1 MGSINT
7 RYLLT
12 YEEAIV
18 PYSLRLPTYRSS
30 YIRRFHPYARFITP
44 SIDDDEMVWVLLTLL
59 SATLVLISVKGDE
72 NEDSIQ
78 LDLSVL
84 AERRPASPVVLAE
97 ELAPENH
104 VEHEIKGPRLGE
116 CLCNDN
122 PAEVSGRLDIFPA
135 MGQDMGEEPP
145 LTLSVPGQPAPRP
158 MPLVVVETRGELQ
171 NEGEEAHERVVENL
185 EHENEQAT
193 PDGVPFFVVNP
204 DRVHAELDNEDSIVE
219 DLRRSGPFCRVVRTF

>member
-44 SIDDDEMVWVLLTLL
+44 SIDDDEMVWVLLSLL

-72 NEDSIQ
+72 NEDSVQ

-135 MGQDMGEEPP
+135 MGQDMVRQR
-145 LTLSVPGQPAPRP
+145 LSLLPR
-158 MPLVVVETRGELQ
+158 R
-171 NEGEEAHERVVENL
+171 
-185 EHENEQAT
+185 
-193 PDGVPFFVVNP
+193 F
-204 DRVHAELDNEDSIVE
+204 
-219 DLRRSGPFCRVVRTF
+219 